1 MATPI
6 TQMPKPD
13 AGQYSGERK
22 LFLVPSF
29 MMPPTLP
36 EDGLALLDAYWS
48 EVRDHVASLSR
59 SLGQVSRVY
68 HEMVYDGGDAGIEM
82 IEQIEKEDPSGRM
95 KGAGIKISDSIL
107 TYMSGSLAGGQLGSL
122 AASARMRVRSS
133 RLS

>member
-36 EDGLALLDAYWS
+36 EDGQALLDGYWS
-48 EVRDHVASLSR
+48 EVRDHVGSLSR

-68 HEMVYDGGDAGIEM
+68 HELVHEGGDNGLE
-82 IEQIEKEDPSGRM
+82 G
-95 KGAGIKISDSIL
+95 
-107 TYMSGSLAGGQLGSL
+107 
-122 AASARMRVRSS
+122 V
-133 RLS
+133 